1 MGGSVVDSAVTVET
15 IEITESGNRQIA
27 SRTKA
32 SELLS
37 ARRGD
42 IEAAVAEAAS
52 VVQES
57 IGKVADKDGWRVSRL
72 EANFGIKLKAD
83 AGVILTRVGA
93 EASFDVRIVVERS

>member
-1 MGGSVVDSAVTVET
+1 VAGEAVRVET
-15 IEITESGNRQIA
+15 IEITESGGRQIA

-37 ARRGD
+37 ERRGD

-52 VVQES
+52 VVQDS
-57 IGKVADKDGWRVSRL
+57 IGKVSDQDGWRVARI
-72 EANFGIKLKAD
+72 EANFGIKLKAE

-93 EASFDVRIVVERS
+93 EASFDVRIVVERA